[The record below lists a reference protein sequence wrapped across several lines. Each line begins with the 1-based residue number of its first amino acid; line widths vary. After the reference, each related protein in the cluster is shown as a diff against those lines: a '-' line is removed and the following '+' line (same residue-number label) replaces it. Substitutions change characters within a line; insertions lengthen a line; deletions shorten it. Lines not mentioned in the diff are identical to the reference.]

1 MAASEVLWIRF
12 VLHELALTPS
22 SVPTLWCDNQSVAA
36 LACNPKFQSRAKH
49 IELDVHFIRE
59 KVAANSLQVQY
70 ISSFEQPAD
79 LLMKALSHRSF
90 YYLSNKLNLVLPG

>member
-22 SVPTLWCDNQSVAA
+22 YVPTLWCDNQSAAA